1 MIKNNY
7 LFLHPVPMVGIF
19 QSANIEIL
27 RQFMNILDI
36 ILLICFVPA
45 VIQGFRKGFISQ
57 VIAIISI
64 IAGVWLSV
72 QFASPVTTW
81 LAQYIQGT
89 EQVLKVVSFALI
101 FIAVIAGLALLG
113 KLIEGTMKLIMLG
126 WLNRLLGVIFS
137 LVKAGLIVGLVIM
150 AFCSLNN
157 TFQFVSEEVLNQSVL
172 FPPLKNMAY
181 TVFPYLKDLLFWNK

>member
-1 MIKNNY
+1 
-7 LFLHPVPMVGIF
+7 
-19 QSANIEIL
+19 
-27 RQFMNILDI
+27 MNILDI
-36 ILLICFVPA
+36 ILLICFIPA
-45 VIQGFRKGFISQ
+45 AIQGFQKGFISQ

-72 QFASPVTTW
+72 QFASEVTVW
-81 LAQYIQGT
+81 LAQYIQGS

-113 KLIEGTMKLIMLG
+113 RLVEGTVKLIMLG
-126 WLNRLLGVIFS
+126 WLNRLLGVVFS
-137 LVKAGLIVGLVIM
+137 LVKAALIVGLVIM

-157 TFQFVSEEVLNQSVL
+157 TFHLVSEDVLNQSVL

>member
-1 MIKNNY
+1 
-7 LFLHPVPMVGIF
+7 
-19 QSANIEIL
+19 
-27 RQFMNILDI
+27 MNILDI
-36 ILLICFVPA
+36 ILLICFIPA
-45 VIQGFRKGFISQ
+45 AIQGFQKGFISQ

-72 QFASPVTTW
+72 QFASEVTVW
-81 LAQYIQGT
+81 LAQYIQGS

-113 KLIEGTMKLIMLG
+113 RLVEGTVKLIMLG
-126 WLNRLLGVIFS
+126 WLNRLLGVVFS
-137 LVKAGLIVGLVIM
+137 LVKAALIVGLVIM

-157 TFQFVSEEVLNQSVL
+157 TFQLVSEDVLNQSVL

>member
-1 MIKNNY
+1 
-7 LFLHPVPMVGIF
+7 
-19 QSANIEIL
+19 
-27 RQFMNILDI
+27 MNILDI
-36 ILLICFVPA
+36 ILLICFIPA
-45 VIQGFRKGFISQ
+45 AIQGFQKGFISQ

-72 QFASPVTTW
+72 QFASEVTVW
-81 LAQYIQGT
+81 LAQYIQGS

-113 KLIEGTMKLIMLG
+113 RLVEGTVKLIMLG
-126 WLNRLLGVIFS
+126 WMNRLLGVVFS
-137 LVKAGLIVGLVIM
+137 LVKASLIVGLIIM

-157 TFQFVSEEVLNQSVL
+157 TFQFVSEDVLNQSVL

>member
-1 MIKNNY
+1 
-7 LFLHPVPMVGIF
+7 
-19 QSANIEIL
+19 
-27 RQFMNILDI
+27 MNILDI
-36 ILLICFVPA
+36 ILLICFIPA
-45 VIQGFRKGFISQ
+45 AIQGFQKGFISQ

-72 QFASPVTTW
+72 QFASEVTVW
-81 LAQYIQGT
+81 LAQYIQGS

-113 KLIEGTMKLIMLG
+113 RLVEGTVKLIMLG
-126 WLNRLLGVIFS
+126 WLNRLLGVVFS
-137 LVKAGLIVGLVIM
+137 LVKASLIVGLIIM

-157 TFQFVSEEVLNQSVL
+157 TFQFVSEDVLNQSIL

>member
-1 MIKNNY
+1 
-7 LFLHPVPMVGIF
+7 
-19 QSANIEIL
+19 
-27 RQFMNILDI
+27 MNILDI

-45 VIQGFRKGFISQ
+45 VVQGFRKGFISQ

-72 QFASPVTTW
+72 QFASPVTAW
-81 LAQYIQGT
+81 LAQYIQGS

-101 FIAVIAGLALLG
+101 FIAVAAGLAILG
-113 KLIEGTMKLIMLG
+113 KLIEGTVKLIMLG

-137 LVKAGLIVGLVIM
+137 LIKAGLIVGLAIM

-157 TFQFVSEEVLNQSVL
+157 TFNFVSEETLSQSVL

-181 TVFPYLKDLLFWNK
+181 TIFPYLKDLLFWNK

>member
-1 MIKNNY
+1 
-7 LFLHPVPMVGIF
+7 
-19 QSANIEIL
+19 
-27 RQFMNILDI
+27 MNILDI

-45 VIQGFRKGFISQ
+45 AIQGFQKGFISQ

-72 QFASPVTTW
+72 QFASEVTVW
-81 LAQYIQGT
+81 LAQYIQGS
-89 EQVLKVVSFALI
+89 EQVLKVVSCALI

-113 KLIEGTMKLIMLG
+113 RLVEGTVKLIMLG
-126 WLNRLLGVIFS
+126 WLNRLLGVVFS
-137 LVKAGLIVGLVIM
+137 LVKASLIVGLIIM

-157 TFQFVSEEVLNQSVL
+157 TFQFVSEDVLNQSVL

>member
-1 MIKNNY
+1 
-7 LFLHPVPMVGIF
+7 
-19 QSANIEIL
+19 
-27 RQFMNILDI
+27 MNILDI
-36 ILLICFVPA
+36 ILLICFIPA
-45 VIQGFRKGFISQ
+45 AIQGFQKGFISQ

-72 QFASPVTTW
+72 QFASEVTVW
-81 LAQYIQGT
+81 LAQYIQGS

-113 KLIEGTMKLIMLG
+113 RLVEGTVKLIMLG
-126 WLNRLLGVIFS
+126 WLNRLLGVVFS
-137 LVKAGLIVGLVIM
+137 LVKASLIVGLIIM

-157 TFQFVSEEVLNQSVL
+157 TFQFVSEDVLNQSVL

>member
-1 MIKNNY
+1 
-7 LFLHPVPMVGIF
+7 
-19 QSANIEIL
+19 
-27 RQFMNILDI
+27 MNILDI

-72 QFASPVTTW
+72 QFASPVAAW
-81 LAQYIQGT
+81 LAQYIQGS

-101 FIAVIAGLALLG
+101 FIAVAAGLAILG
-113 KLIEGTMKLIMLG
+113 KLIEGTVKLIMLG

-137 LVKAGLIVGLVIM
+137 LIKAGLIVGLVIM

-157 TFQFVSEEVLNQSVL
+157 TFNFVSEETLSQSVL